1 GYRKS
6 DRIEEHRTVISIL
19 ILNYSRGQHSI
30 VKLFD
35 AHGIAYWIRHRI
47 DKEIVSAVFQRRGIG
62 EGIDVFRWK
71 EKVLLRIRREACH
84 TRAHPILIAEC
95 GINRSAAYIAAFQIC
110 GPGLFRLVELA
121 ARRNTGL

>member
-35 AHGIAYWIRHRI
+35 AHGIAYWICHRT
-47 DKEIVSAVFQRRGIG
+47 DKEIVWAVFQRRGIA

-71 EKVLLRIRREACH
+71 EKVLLRVRREACH
-84 TRAHPILIAEC
+84 TRAHPILTAQC
-95 GINRSAAYIAAFQIC
+95 GINRSAAYIAAFQIHESW
-110 GPGLFRLVELA
+110 LFRLVALDPS
-121 ARRNTGL
+121 RNTDL